1 MKNRKVMFKPFVIS
15 INNIKVAQ
23 KRELFKSVLFEKV
36 TILDFYKDAHHAIVK
51 DEKGNKFYA
60 NKKYLFNY
68 EN

>member
-1 MKNRKVMFKPFVIS
+1 MKNRKVMFKPFVGT

-23 KRELFKSVLFEKV
+23 KRELFRNVLFEKV